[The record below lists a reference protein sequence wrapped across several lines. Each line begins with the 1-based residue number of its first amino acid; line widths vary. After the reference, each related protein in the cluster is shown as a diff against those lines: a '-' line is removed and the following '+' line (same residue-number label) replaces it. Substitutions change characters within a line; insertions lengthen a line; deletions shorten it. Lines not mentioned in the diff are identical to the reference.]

1 MAAKRKSSHNGEHTT
16 LYLQKL
22 KFEEKL
28 RNSWIAK
35 YLINP
40 RFVILVIIAILGIG
54 LSSYSSLPR
63 RLNPE
68 VQFPL
73 IIVSTVL
80 PGANP
85 QDIETLVTEP
95 IESQVNSL
103 TNVKTVTST
112 SQENVSVIQIEFEP
126 GVETDK
132 AKTDVQSAVDGVTL
146 PDDAQ
151 DPNVSDIDFENQPVW
166 SFAITGPDPASI
178 ARFAKALQDNLENEA
193 SIREVQ
199 VSGFETQEIA
209 ITINPT
215 AIAQYEINPLQ
226 LSQSIRSAA
235 GSYPAGNV
243 RTDSLTFPLSIDPSV
258 TTIEDIR
265 DLQISVNDEMLPL
278 SSIATIQESSK
289 PNQLL
294 SYFANKEISH
304 EQAITFDVY
313 KTRTTDIDTA
323 VHDTEEIIKETR
335 EQYGEQFTIQSITN
349 TGELIDEQFGHLL
362 RDFTITVILVFIILF
377 IFLGARQA
385 FVAFIAVPF
394 TFLITFAVMQ
404 AAGISLN
411 FLSMFSLLLSLG
423 LLVDDTI
430 VVISAMTSYYRTGR
444 FTALETGLLVWRDF
458 GVAIVTTTLTTVFAF
473 LPLLLSSG
481 IIGEFIKSI
490 PIVVSSTLM
499 ASLFVAMIVTL
510 PLMMLTLQFNPPNR
524 VKVLFR
530 VVVALVIAILYFVIT
545 PKGDFFIVEIL
556 AFCIFVFVL
565 MVTRSQ
571 LIDSI
576 RGFFDKNKNTRF
588 MSNAM
593 RYSDTGIVS
602 FGRIESVYRRMLTGI
617 MYSKKNRKNTIIFVV
632 LFSIFSYMLV
642 PLGFVK
648 NEFFP
653 KSDQEYLYVTLEL
666 PAGTNLNTSRN
677 EAFVLLDQLR
687 KTPDVEY
694 VIANLGRSYSDSGF
708 GASGE
713 NTVLYSLVL
722 PAKGDRDLSSIEIA
736 DNLRKDMS
744 SYTKGIV
751 SVAEVSGGPPA
762 GADVQIK
769 IFGDDLD
776 QLDAYAED
784 VMGYLEKQNGVTDV
798 KKSITSGASKLI
810 FEPNP
815 QKVAAAGLSSDQL
828 GLWLRTFAS
837 GFTLDTIKFEENG
850 NDDTDITLRLGSEQ
864 AVDDIYSLSIP
875 TANGLVALADLG
887 TIKLG
892 KNPSLITREDGERTI
907 SVSATSRP
915 GYNLAQ
921 INQELTT
928 FADND
933 LNLANGYD
941 WSTGGVNEENQQSVN
956 SILQAMLLSF
966 LLIVLTMIVQ
976 FGSFRKAVIVMLV
989 IPLSISGV
997 FIIFALTNTPLS
1009 FPALIGILALFGIVV
1024 KNSILIVD
1032 KITANQ
1038 ESGMDFENS
1047 IIDASVSRLEAIA
1060 LTSITAIFGLIPITL
1075 SDPLWRGLGGS
1086 IIAGLTFS
1094 GTIMLFFIPVVYFY
1108 WFAPR
1113 IKKREARV
1121 KNVELSKTKN
1131 PRK

>member
-1 MAAKRKSSHNGEHTT
+1 MARKQQTSQHPEHTT

-35 YLINP
+35 YLVNP

-54 LSSYSSLPR
+54 LSSYTSLPR

-85 QDIETLVTEP
+85 QDVETLVTEP

-103 TNVKTVTST
+103 TDVKTITST
-112 SQENVSVIQIEFEP
+112 SQENVSVIQIEFES
-126 GVETDK
+126 GVDTGK

-151 DPNVSDIDFENQPVW
+151 DPNVSDIDFENTPVW

-178 ARFAKALQDNLENEA
+178 ARFSKALQDNLENES

-209 ITINPT
+209 ITVNPSAISEYGINP
-215 AIAQYEINPLQ
+215 IQ
-226 LSQSIRSAA
+226 LSQAINSAA
-235 GSYPAGNV
+235 GSFPAGNL
-243 RTDSLTFPLSIDPSV
+243 RSDTLTFPLSIDPAV
-258 TTIEDIR
+258 TSIDDIR
-265 DLQISVNDEMLPL
+265 ELQITVNGEVVPL
-278 SSIATIQESSK
+278 SSVATIQESSK

-294 SYFANKEISH
+294 SYFANKEIPF

-313 KTRTTDIDTA
+313 KNRTTDIDTA
-323 VHDTEEIIKETR
+323 VHDTEEIIEQTKK
-335 EQYGEQFTIQSITN
+335 QYGEQFSIQSITN

-362 RDFTITVILVFIILF
+362 RDFSITVILVFIILF

-394 TFLITFAVMQ
+394 TFLITFGVMQ
-404 AAGISLN
+404 ATGISLN

-430 VVISAMTSYYRTGR
+430 VVISAMTSYFRTGR

-473 LPLLLSSG
+473 LPLLLASG

-499 ASLFVAMIVTL
+499 ASLFVGMIVTL
-510 PLMMLTLQFNPPNR
+510 PLMMMTLEFNPPHR

-530 VVVALVIAILYFVIT
+530 VLLALTLAILYFVIT

-565 MVTRSQ
+565 MVTRTQ
-571 LIDSI
+571 VMESI
-576 RGFFDKNKNTRF
+576 RNSLNKNKNTKF
-588 MSNAM
+588 MNNAA

-602 FGRIESVYRRMLTGI
+602 FGKIESVYRRLLTKI
-617 MYSKKNRKNTIIFVV
+617 IYSKKNRKNTIIAVV

-653 KSDQEYLYVTLEL
+653 KSDQEYLYVTLEM
-666 PAGTNLNTSRN
+666 PSGTNLETSRT
-677 EAFVLLDQLR
+677 EGLELLNTLR
-687 KTPDVEY
+687 NTPDVEY
-694 VIANLGRSYSDSGF
+694 VIANLGRSYSDMGF
-708 GASGE
+708 GATGE
-713 NTVLYSLVL
+713 NTILYSLVL
-722 PAKGDRDLSSIEIA
+722 PPKGDRELSSIEIA
-736 DNLRKDMS
+736 DNLRKDFS
-744 SYTKGIV
+744 QYSTGVVTI
-751 SVAEVSGGPPA
+751 AEVSGGPPA

-776 QLDAYAED
+776 QLDAYAEN
-784 VMGYLEKQNGVTDV
+784 VMAYLEKEEGVTDV

-828 GLWLRTFAS
+828 GLWLRTYAS

-850 NDDTDITLRLGSEQ
+850 NDDTDITLRMGSEQ

-875 TANGLVALADLG
+875 TPDGMVALADLG
-887 TIKLG
+887 SIKLG

-915 GYNLAQ
+915 GYNLTE
-921 INQELTT
+921 INQKLTEY
-928 FADND
+928 ADSD
-933 LNLANGYD
+933 LNLTNGYR
-941 WSTGGVNEENQQSVN
+941 WSTGGVNEENQQSIN
-956 SILQAMLLSF
+956 SILQAMLWSF
-966 LLIVLTMIVQ
+966 LLIVLTMVVQ
-976 FGSFRKAVIVMLV
+976 FGSFRKAIIVMLV

-997 FIIFALTNTPLS
+997 FIIFGLTNTPLS

-1032 KITANQ
+1032 KITANE

-1060 LTSITAIFGLIPITL
+1060 LTSVTAIFGLIPITL

-1108 WFAPR
+1108 WFSKRTPLIKNGERR
-1113 IKKREARV
+1113 IKR
-1121 KNVELSKTKN
+1121 KTKSS
-1131 PRK
+1131 